1 MRHWIIMAGLVAAG
15 CTPTPPT
22 PGVPSVAVTPRP
34 GVAAP
39 PAQGETALV
48 VRAVSATDPAREIA
62 GAACEADS
70 QYSAA
75 SFTAPARVLV
85 PDFGA
90 ASPVVTV
97 TCRADGA
104 AGSLAAQPT
113 TAWSR
118 GMGGWPAVGIS
129 VGTGNNVGVG
139 FGWYGGAVGTGTPG
153 AGAIYPELRVPL
165 SGA

>member
-1 MRHWIIMAGLVAAG
+1 MRYWIILAGLFAAG

-22 PGVPSVAVTPRP
+22 PGVPGVAATARP

-62 GAACEADS
+62 GAACVAES
-70 QYSAA
+70 QYFSA

-90 ASPVVTV
+90 SAPVVSV
-97 TCRADGA
+97 RCEADGA
-104 AGSLAAQPT
+104 
-113 TAWSR
+113 
-118 GMGGWPAVGIS
+118 
-129 VGTGNNVGVG
+129 
-139 FGWYGGAVGTGTPG
+139 
-153 AGAIYPELRVPL
+153 
-165 SGA
+165 

>member
-1 MRHWIIMAGLVAAG
+1 MRHWIIMAGLLAAG

-22 PGVPSVAVTPRP
+22 PGVSSVAVTARP

-39 PAQGETALV
+39 LAQGETALV
-48 VRAVSATDPAREIA
+48 VRAVSARDPASEIA
-62 GAACEADS
+62 GAACVADS
-70 QYSAA
+70 EYFSA

-90 ASPVVTV
+90 SSPVVTV
-97 TCRADGA
+97 TCRAAGA
-104 AGSLAAQPT
+104 SGSLAARPT
-113 TAWSR
+113 AAWSN

-139 FGWYGGAVGTGTPG
+139 VGWYGGSIGAGTSG
-153 AGAIYPELRVPL
+153 AGARYPELRIPL
-165 SGA
+165 TGA